1 MPTVNNV
8 RVNNYSLGLTDSTRA
23 FESIWKLT
31 RALKK
36 AGWKFKA
43 SSDGTSKVS
52 TANPASDQ
60 WGSGTVTNA
69 GAAAASI
76 AAPTRGRATVTGL
89 TGIVATDKGKFLT
102 ITGGAT
108 GANNNHHQIE
118 EILSST
124 SVAIDARNF
133 AVVSDAS
140 NGALTWTIRDPLG
153 DAYSSFTAALDA
165 NIAWWV
171 GQGPSIL
178 KIPITAASTGT
189 FSIGENVVQT
199 TTGAT
204 GELLG
209 YTYYNATGWLVIA
222 PRLRGTGSGVY
233 GWQTGN
239 VITGSESAATV
250 TQAGT
255 AIDYVYEVVFTKP
268 AANTTIQIFVGQ
280 FDTVAESA
288 EMFSFCATQTGA
300 TASVHPGGGGTGNA
314 FGAHAWVMWGINT
327 TAGQGSRVS
336 GTTSSLL
343 FLNAQYICV
352 DAIPE
357 QSYTADGS
365 WALFIPTTTVSTTP
379 PIGGILYGFQRLNDI
394 EDGEIS
400 PYVTINPGGTKTL
413 YTNSR
418 TSAGTLTTI
427 SGQTDMCNN
436 AAFVAVTTTRV
447 FFNGW
452 LGRSLTIYPTNSNL
466 QLDTF
471 AEFELVDLRP
481 LQNVTAFIRNTNSVP
496 RIIASAR
503 PAYQKPKGP
512 VVLYYQNASASIRV
526 VKGSFKW
533 LYWLNGDQVTDV
545 YGTDP
550 AFTQLSS
557 IQNASLIL
565 GPSDGTNWFLSQ

>member
-102 ITGGAT
+102 ITGATT

-314 FGAHAWVMWGINT
+314 FGAHAWVMYG
-327 TAGQGSRVS
+327 
-336 GTTSSLL
+336 TSSTPT
-343 FLNAQYICV
+343 FGSVINADVSSVITFNNANVICV

-357 QSYTADGS
+357 QNYTADGS
-365 WALFIPTTTVSTTP
+365 WVLQLSGTDSGLSLSST
-379 PIGGILYGFQRLNDI
+379 GSLLYGLQRLNNT
-394 EDGEIS
+394 EDGDVCVYATAVPI
-400 PYVTINPGGTKTL
+400 GTKTL
-413 YTNSR
+413 YSNNRASAGSIPNSGQNNIYYHFGFMDASFTTGSVAFATWVGRGTSASEAFAECEVAALSR
-418 TSAGTLTTI
+418 TQATGFI
-427 SGQTDMCNN
+427 
-436 AAFVAVTTTRV
+436 
-447 FFNGW
+447 
-452 LGRSLTIYPTNSNL
+452 
-466 QLDTF
+466 
-471 AEFELVDLRP
+471 
-481 LQNVTAFIRNTNSVP
+481 QNVTTGRSQRMVSTANPLTKYRERIWLVTSVSVP
-496 RIIASAR
+496 TFFA
-503 PAYQKPKGP
+503 
-512 VVLYYQNASASIRV
+512 
-526 VKGSFKW
+526 VKGSFRW
-533 LYWLNGDQVTDV
+533 MYWVSGDQITDT
-545 YGTDP
+545 YGVDP
-550 AFTQLSS
+550 GWMQIATQSGS
-557 IQNASLIL
+557 GSVMVI
-565 GPSDGTNWFLSQ
+565 GPHDGTPWSANFGTN